1 MASDTKSASP
11 EGGEHPRTHIDDH
24 KRTYDAFLGVT
35 KWGIIA
41 VVVLLIGMLIFL
53 V

>member
-1 MASDTKSASP
+1 MSGPHA
-11 EGGEHPRTHIDDH
+11 GGDEHPRTSMDDH
-24 KRTYDAFLGVT
+24 KRTYDAFLSLT

-41 VVVLLIGMLIFL
+41 VVVLLIGLVIFL

>member
-1 MASDTKSASP
+1 MSAP
-11 EGGEHPRTHIDDH
+11 QAEGEEHPKTDIEDH
-24 KRTYDAFLGVT
+24 KRTYDAFLSLT

-41 VVVLLIGMLIFL
+41 VTILLIGLLIFL